1 MNKSALICFMFVVSL
16 MVKCHMKSMT
26 PEQELVHRI
35 LPKHGN
41 RFVFEVIPQVEGKD
55 MFELYS
61 QNGTIIIRGSSPTV
75 RIRGL
80 NWQIIM
86 YQGELAIG
94 IPGIKKR
101 IGYNQ
106 VLFISHGTIPERLYK
121 EERNKNKPVTSI
133 SIEYKKTG
141 KSKILLH
148 TEQAVECFQYLIRH
162 CPNAAAVDMD
172 SKEFLPKKS
181 SQKERAIKTLRR
193 RKIING
199 YAAIAIGASCI
210 LLACFGVNEYKD
222 TIQYTHTEALRIIAL
237 IAGAVWLAFGTK
249 ILRG

>member
-1 MNKSALICFMFVVSL
+1 MQKEIKTAIHTFKSPLSQVTGDVFIFIIVVLFYTIGLTLSFGFFYLLIFETAKISL
-16 MVKCHMKSMT
+16 
-26 PEQELVHRI
+26 I
-35 LPKHGN
+35 LKICL
-41 RFVFEVIPQVEGKD
+41 IPS
-55 MFELYS
+55 L
-61 QNGTIIIRGSSPTV
+61 IISGIA

-86 YQGELAIG
+86 YQEELAIG
-94 IPGIKKR
+94 IPGLKKR
-101 IGYNQ
+101 ICYNQ
-106 VLFISHGTIPERLYK
+106 VFFISHGTIPERLYK

-222 TIQYTHTEALRIIAL
+222 AIQYTRTEALRIIAL
-237 IAGAVWLAFGTK
+237 IAGAVWIAFGTK